1 MKTSIALALTVAY
14 ASADMASTV
23 LSYGVNAQDLNTGMM
38 SAMQTDMSATDTD
51 CYDATVVTNLSLATF
66 TDATAYTNESFN

>member
-14 ASADMASTV
+14 ASADMASSV
-23 LSYGVNAQDLNTGMM
+23 LSFGVNAQDLNLGMM

-51 CYDATVVTNLSLATF
+51 CYAATEVTNASLATF
-66 TDATAYTNESFN
+66 TDATEYTNESFN